1 MKGLEIKKH
10 GRGHQVF
17 YKGEKCKLIGSG
29 ISRKV
34 YKTPDEKLVLKLEPE
49 ESEYSL
55 QSYNEYRNFLR
66 LKKKGINSIASTR
79 KPVVVGKFI
88 VVAQEYI
95 KGDRLSKWFR
105 TKEGEKLRAGY
116 QRVRATMHSYGI
128 SDIHNQNV
136 IFDEAN
142 DRLVVID
149 LGDGVL

>member
-1 MKGLEIKKH
+1 MKGLEIKNR

-49 ESEYSL
+49 DSYHSL
-55 QSYNEYRNFLR
+55 QSYNEYRNYSR
-66 LKKKGINSIASTR
+66 LKKKGIDFIARTR
-79 KPVVVGKFI
+79 KPVVVGDFI
-88 VVAQEYI
+88 VVVQEYI

-105 TKEGEKLRAGY
+105 TKDGEKLKAGY
-116 QRVRATMHSYGI
+116 QHVRETMHRYGI

-136 IFDEAN
+136 IFDEVN

>member
-29 ISRKV
+29 VSRRV
-34 YKTPDEKLVLKLEPE
+34 YRTPDEKLVLKLEPE

-55 QSYNEYRNFLR
+55 QSYNEYRNYSR
-66 LKKKGINSIASTR
+66 LKKKGIDFIAHTR

-95 KGDRLSKWFR
+95 NGDRLSKLFM
-105 TKEGEKLRAGY
+105 TKDGRKLKARY
-116 QRVRATMHSYGI
+116 QDVVVMMNKHGVY
-128 SDIHNQNV
+128 DIHNENV
-136 IFDEAN
+136 IFDEVN
-142 DRLVVID
+142 NKLVVID
-149 LGDGVL
+149 LGDGIT

>member
-1 MKGLEIKKH
+1 MKVLEIKNR
-10 GRGHQVF
+10 GRGHQVL

-49 ESEYSL
+49 DSYHSL
-55 QSYNEYRNFLR
+55 QSYNEYRNYSR
-66 LKKKGINSIASTR
+66 LKKKGIDFIAHTR
-79 KPVVVGKFI
+79 KPVVVGDFI
-88 VVAQEYI
+88 VVVQEYI

-105 TKEGEKLRAGY
+105 TKDGEKLKVGY
-116 QRVRATMHSYGI
+116 QRVRETMHRYGI

-136 IFDEAN
+136 IFDEVN

>member
-1 MKGLEIKKH
+1 MKVLEIKNR
-10 GRGHQVF
+10 GRGHQVL

-49 ESEYSL
+49 DSYHSL
-55 QSYNEYRNFLR
+55 QSYNEYRNYSR
-66 LKKKGINSIASTR
+66 LKKKGIDFIAHTR
-79 KPVVVGKFI
+79 KPVVVGDFI
-88 VVAQEYI
+88 VVVQEYV
-95 KGDRLSKWFR
+95 KGDRLSRWFR
-105 TKEGEKLRAGY
+105 TKDGEKLKEGY
-116 QRVRATMHSYGI
+116 QRVRATMCSYGI

>member
-10 GRGHQVF
+10 GRGYQVF

-49 ESEYSL
+49 ESDYSL

-66 LKKKGINSIASTR
+66 LKKKGIDSIAHTR
-79 KPVVVGKFI
+79 KPVVVGKF
-88 VVAQEYI
+88 VVVTQEYI
-95 KGDRLSKWFR
+95 NGDRLSKWFR
-105 TKEGEKLRAGY
+105 TKEGWKLKERY
-116 QRVRATMHSYGI
+116 QDVRATMYKHGI

-136 IFDEAN
+136 IFDEVN